1 MNRTEQITYELCKK
15 SFLSFWSHANP
26 LRADGKELCDV
37 FVVFDPHIVI
47 FSVKEIQ
54 YPRNAKESVALRR
67 WERRAVER
75 SAKQIYKA
83 QKWVALNRVIL
94 TSDKKPIPMPDARG
108 LRIHRVAVALGSE
121 GKAPI
126 GSGDFGKGYVHVH
139 DEVSIHRTLRELDTI
154 TDFVDYLTAV
164 ESLSKRI
171 TRAILDRGQ
180 EDLLVLYLENNRSFP
195 DKVDILVIQGDM
207 WKEFQNRPEVKK
219 RREEDRISYLWDF
232 IIEELS
238 GYTRDGE
245 LEYESKPGETELV
258 LRTMAKENRF
268 SRRVLSQQL
277 DDILRTT
284 PKTHRRAKLLQ
295 SPSGVIYVLLVSEK
309 GRDREDR
316 RRELEYRCYVAKNMF
331 PSSPTVVGLATEHYD
346 PAGHSFDVCYLRF
359 EEWTKEQQEWAR
371 EAQGK
376 LGFFTKARRDLLHV
390 EEYPGIDKTDSTEPK
405 APPEDIGVEKF
416 RILQEKFPL
425 TLEHLS
431 QSEEF
436 DAIGHQLA
444 LEGYK
449 GWEVLEAGCNIV
461 LSYRVD
467 PGGNKTLAELADR
480 IAEHAKNYVESAY
493 SPFPPAGC
501 FTLKRVRGQVHV
513 DRATR
518 LLRSKELSQP
528 MAENVPVKEVEE
540 RRDPQNCLYARTK
553 DNYDLWMVLFP
564 KFHNQTERISTSEE
578 WRIRIGCDSK
588 DSVSFVLCDGLARDL
603 AKYATM
609 IDFWISRLKS
619 ARKEELNI
627 VVYDEKLF
635 EKLFPSSYLESLQG
649 RQEIDGTPIV
659 MSWLDSQGKPH
670 MKLAVNETI
679 AQQPRMR
686 RLFYAMCG
694 ILDCVGGMPKPE
706 AAKKSAEL
714 VETLE

>member
-37 FVVFDPHIVI
+37 FVVSDPHIVI

-54 YPRNAKESVALRR
+54 YHKNAKESVALRR

-75 SAKQIYKA
+75 SVKQIYKA

-94 TSDKKPIPMPDARG
+94 TSDKKPIPIPDAKER
-108 LRIHRVAVALGSE
+108 RIHRVAVALGSE

-126 GSGDFGKGYVHVH
+126 GSGDFGRGYVHVH

-154 TDFVDYLTAV
+154 TDFVEYLTAV
-164 ESLSKRI
+164 ESLSKRV
-171 TRAILDRGQ
+171 TSTILGRGQ
-180 EDLLVLYLENNRSFP
+180 EDLLVLYLGNNRSFP
-195 DKVDILVIQGDM
+195 DKVDIVVTRRDI
-207 WKEFQNRPEVKK
+207 WKEFENRPEVKK

-238 GYTRDGE
+238 GYTLDGK
-245 LEYESKPGETELV
+245 LEYVSKPGETELV
-258 LRTMAKENRF
+258 LRTMAMENRF
-268 SRRVLSQQL
+268 NRRVLSQQL

-331 PSSPTVVGLATEHYD
+331 PSSPTVVGLSTEHYD

-359 EEWTKEQQEWAR
+359 EEWTKEQQKWAR
-371 EAQGK
+371 EAQEK

-390 EEYPGIDKTDSTEPK
+390 EEYPAIEKTDSTEPK
-405 APPEDIGVEKF
+405 APAKDIGVEKF

-431 QSEEF
+431 LSEEF

-449 GWEVLEAGCNIV
+449 GWEILVAGCNIV
-461 LSYRVD
+461 LNYRLN
-467 PGGNKTLAELADR
+467 PSGNETPAELADR
-480 IAEHAKNYVESAY
+480 TAEYVEKYVETDY
-493 SPFPPAGC
+493 SPFPPAQY
-501 FTLKRVRGQVHV
+501 FTLKSVRDQVLV
-513 DRATR
+513 DRIFR
-518 LLRSKELSQP
+518 LKGSTELSRL
-528 MAENVPVKEVEE
+528 MTEGVPTKEVEE
-540 RRDPQNCLYARTK
+540 SYDPQNCIYARTK
-553 DNYDLWMVLFP
+553 DNFDLWMVLFP
-564 KFHNQTERISTSEE
+564 EFDSGEISTSEE
-578 WRIRIGCDSK
+578 WRIRIGCDST
-588 DSVSFVLCDGLARDL
+588 DTVSFRFCDSLAYDL

-609 IDFWISRLKS
+609 VDFWISQLKS

-627 VVYDEKLF
+627 VVYDERLF
-635 EKLFPSSYLESLQG
+635 EKLFPRTYLEALQG
-649 RQEIDGTPIV
+649 HQEINGTPMI
-659 MSWLDSQGKPH
+659 MSWRDSEGKPH
-670 MKLAVNETI
+670 MKLAINEAI

-694 ILDCVGGMPKPE
+694 ILDCIGGMPRPE

-714 VETLE
+714 AETLE